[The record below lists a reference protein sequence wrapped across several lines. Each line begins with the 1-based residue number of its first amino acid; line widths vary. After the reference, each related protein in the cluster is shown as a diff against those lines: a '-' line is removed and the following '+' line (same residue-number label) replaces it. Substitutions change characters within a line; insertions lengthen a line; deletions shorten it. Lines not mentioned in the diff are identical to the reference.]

1 MVLRHL
7 YIIYAAGICAGVD
20 GESSTVTDHCH
31 NSFPA
36 SANRHVRDTTHL
48 AMEGARTTP
57 PNVLDGGNF
66 NPVS

>member
-7 YIIYAAGICAGVD
+7 YIVYAAGVCAAVD
-20 GESSTVTDHCH
+20 DDSSTLTDHCH
-31 NSFPA
+31 NSIPA
-36 SANRHVRDTTHL
+36 SANRHVRDATHL
-48 AMEGARTTP
+48 AKKGASTTP

>member
-7 YIIYAAGICAGVD
+7 YIVYAAGVCAAVD
-20 GESSTVTDHCH
+20 DDSSCH
-31 NSFPA
+31 NSIPA
-36 SANRHVRDTTHL
+36 SANRHVRDATHL
-48 AMEGARTTP
+48 AKKGASTTP